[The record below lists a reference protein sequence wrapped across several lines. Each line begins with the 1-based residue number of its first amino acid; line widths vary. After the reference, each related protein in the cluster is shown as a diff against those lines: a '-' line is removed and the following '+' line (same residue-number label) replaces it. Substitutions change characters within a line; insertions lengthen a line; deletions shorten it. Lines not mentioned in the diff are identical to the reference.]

1 MGFSRKQAIEALEA
15 TGNDVTN
22 AIAHLFGDLPP
33 APPSLPLRDSS
44 VQPQT
49 SVQIRNPNEIPQFV
63 GEYASSAGSDPFA
76 DYPSLQK
83 PGYSEEWDANE
94 TTIKESDEVD
104 LVHIEDQNGSES
116 VSIQQE
122 IERSDTLDSD
132 MSFALPENIKTERNL
147 FPMILAKDQKNKC
160 WPPLLSILCSY
171 LPFAKAVLEADAT
184 DDVVKDLQRIVYFF
198 MHYSESKRWY
208 IDASRIT
215 EAFLREANFQFMDEE
230 VVLRMIEKLVAT
242 VPTLRDI
249 FVTLIETSDDEN
261 KADLM
266 VLEVESDS
274 RLPTLYET
282 LNEMIWHKD
291 FSMLGC
297 VKFDTVAPLMTYQL
311 VCDEETYT
319 TPFDLCE
326 IHYPEIYSALYVDTI
341 KEQIELIKQA
351 QTAHHELARKLM
363 GLNFFEGKRIDNM
376 LDASKT
382 ALANLSN
389 GVSED
394 LSSLKSQL
402 SELRTTELANQ
413 SKYKETASPER
424 LKSFDKIILA
434 NPQLKAYILIGVIIS
449 ESKFYVRSN
458 NQWIQM
464 EDNEAIEFDEVKE
477 IVRDVSRRGPHVI
490 TLIYADSTTLIKSE
504 NEITTDPLESASSD
518 LIELDSA
525 SLELQACKS
534 EGSAEVTEFPEV
546 THEPQELKKIEK
558 AEAEPTD
565 LTEVPE
571 KSQTKENSTIRV
583 KPELAQQF
591 AAEESDVSIY

>member
-122 IERSDTLDSD
+122 IERSDTLDSE
-132 MSFALPENIKTERNL
+132 MSFALPENIKTERNI

-208 IDASRIT
+208 IEASRIT
-215 EAFLREANFQFMDEE
+215 EAFLREANFQYMDEE

-376 LDASKT
+376 LDASRT

-402 SELRTTELANQ
+402 SELRTTELAKQ

-434 NPQLKAYILIGVIIS
+434 NPQLKAYLLIGVIIS

-458 NQWIQM
+458 TQWIQM

-490 TLIYADSTTLIKSE
+490 TLIYADSTTLIKPE
-504 NEITTDPLESASSD
+504 IEITTDPLGSASSD

-546 THEPQELKKIEK
+546 THEPQELKIIEK

-571 KSQTKENSTIRV
+571 KNQTKENSNIRV

-591 AAEESDVSIY
+591 AAEESDVSTY